1 MTLAHLA
8 TFNVN
13 QFSSVKHQRA
23 DLLARMLGTDV
34 VLCQETVG
42 IDLTAFVSTVVG
54 PPWGAYQERHGA
66 NDGHAN
72 TAVLYRLAGGV
83 PTATGTTFLTST
95 QGERVRYLTT
105 VQQGGVWYGSA
116 HINPKRFAAGIPQ
129 QLAHLGAWVKA
140 HPGPVVIG
148 LDRNQCPPSA
158 LEHATGLTWHGVGI
172 DGFLTNLPIAN
183 LKEFPQGFSD
193 HPGVHAEVTLPA
205 VTPPPKEP
213 PVVASPSP
221 KYLGPAAHTSRGNNK
236 PIHRIVIHSTVSA
249 CEPGGAEK
257 IARYFRTPSAGGSA
271 HYVVDPTTEVQV
283 VFDSVVAWHAP
294 PNANSLGIEMCDT
307 PGPVPTDKPGTAKY
321 LAAKRAWRW
330 LQPNQTLMLRRT
342 AALAARLCAAYDVPT
357 EFLTPADLLAGK
369 HGITTHANVSL
380 AFGESTH
387 WDPGFWPQWR
397 FMRLVRK
404 EYAALTAQPAKRRK

>member
-1 MTLAHLA
+1 MTLAHVA

-23 DLLARMLGTDV
+23 DLLARMFGTDV

-42 IDLTAFVSTVVG
+42 VDLTAFVSTVVG

-158 LEHATGLTWHGVGI
+158 LVAATGLNWHGVGI
-172 DGFLTNLPIAN
+172 DGFLTNLPVSN
-183 LKEFPQGFSD
+183 VKEFLKGFSD
-193 HPGVHAEVTLPA
+193 HPGVHAAVTLPA
-205 VTPPPKEP
+205 VKPPPKEP
-213 PVVASPSP
+213 VVVSPPSP
-221 KYLGPAAHTSRGNNK
+221 KYLGPAAHTMSGNNK
-236 PIHRIVIHSTVSA
+236 PIHRIVIHSTVSK
-249 CEPGGAEK
+249 CEPGGAAA
-257 IARYFRTPSAGGSA
+257 IAAYFRKPEAGGSA
-271 HYVVDPTTEVQV
+271 HYVVDPTPEVVQV
-283 VFDSVVAWHAP
+283 VFDSTIAEHAP

-307 PGPVPTDKPGTAKY
+307 PGPVPNDKPGTAKY
-321 LAAKRAWRW
+321 RAAKRAWRW
-330 LQPNQTLMLRRT
+330 VQPNQNRMLGAT
-342 AALAARLCAAYDVPT
+342 
-357 EFLTPADLLAGK
+357 
-369 HGITTHANVSL
+369 
-380 AFGESTH
+380 
-387 WDPGFWPQWR
+387 
-397 FMRLVRK
+397 
-404 EYAALTAQPAKRRK
+404 AALTAQCARPTTCPWCS